1 MTSNLTCTDKRVQD
15 NFGVSENV
23 PAGSHRIALVA
34 QTIDGKP
41 ATLAVGAK
49 VDATKKERSA
59 TIWLIVLPI
68 ALAIIGALTLPA
80 T

>member
-1 MTSNLTCTDKRVQD
+1 MPV
-15 NFGVSENV
+15 
-23 PAGSHRIALVA
+23 GSHRIALVA

-59 TIWLIVLPI
+59 IIWLIVLAI
-68 ALAIIGALTLPA
+68 ALAIIGALTLLG
-80 T
+80 TRRRRRMLSQS